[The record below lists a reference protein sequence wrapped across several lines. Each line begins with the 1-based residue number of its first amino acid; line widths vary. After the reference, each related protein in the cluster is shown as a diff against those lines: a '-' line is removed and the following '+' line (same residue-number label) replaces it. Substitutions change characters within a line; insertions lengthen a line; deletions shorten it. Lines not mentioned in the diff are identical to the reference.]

1 LVAKVPR
8 RKGRP
13 GGLPYS
19 TRRAFL
25 GGALAALLP
34 PPVFGADA
42 SWVASTFRELHLDA
56 HFSQIAAPY
65 ENFDAERAADLLKA
79 AGFQMVSFFA
89 VCNAGY
95 SYFPTRLGVV
105 HPGLKRDYTG
115 EMARA
120 LKKRGIRVMAYV
132 SAGPERKLHKEH
144 PEWVIVRNPPAAG
157 RADMAQMCL
166 NSPWVD
172 EAHIPRMREI
182 ADLYGV
188 DGFFLDNL
196 LGKFVGTA
204 CYCRTCRERFAADI
218 GGEIPTSDADPKV
231 FAHHRW
237 LTRNMGRYAE
247 KVTAAFPGRAFVF
260 THLWVTRTPVT
271 PPAAVKQV
279 VWEPVPPYPGIHSI
293 DFSLESRYLSTLRGV
308 ENFSCMATRG
318 NGWGDYS
325 LRDAAIF
332 RHEAA
337 VMLANGGRPY
347 LSDDNYP
354 SGNPDPAVYQVYGE
368 VNRRTAELEGLVK
381 GCVPVK
387 DVAVLLSADSM
398 WSGLPL
404 VPAREWMSAPASP
417 GVAGAHRALVEDHT
431 QFSILNS
438 ETLVETLGEYGALI
452 LPEQRVLSD
461 RECDAVR
468 RFVERGGAL
477 IVTGDTGT
485 RDGENRPRKDLAL
498 ADVLGVSLA
507 ADFSEPAAGA
517 RTYLRT
523 GEMDVQIRAGHVR
536 IRTTS
541 ARTLMPLAAVGEKQ
555 APLAGTDGPGVT
567 MNNFGKGRALY
578 CAAPLYTAYYR
589 EGTGALRRLASRMLD
604 TVHPRT
610 ARIVALEDAPLNVE
624 VICNARGRDRIVH
637 LLSYSY
643 DRRIDFGA
651 IHGVRVGIRCASRP
665 RRVQPGTVE
674 WKDGWA
680 WVAAQPFSTHATYV
694 FEGT

>member
-1 LVAKVPR
+1 MGASL
-8 RKGRP
+8 
-13 GGLPYS
+13 S
-19 TRRAFL
+19 RRAVI
-25 GGALAALLP
+25 GGAIAAILP
-34 PPVFGADA
+34 SPVSGAEQA
-42 SWVASTFRELHLDA
+42 WIGSTFRELHLDA

-65 ENFDAERAADLLKA
+65 EQFDAERAADILKG

-95 SYFPTRLGVV
+95 SYFPTKLGVV

-120 LKKRGIRVMAYV
+120 LKKRGIRVLAYV
-132 SAGPERKLHKEH
+132 SAGPERKLHNVH
-144 PEWVIVRNPPAAG
+144 PEWAIVRNPPAGG
-157 RADMAQMCL
+157 RGDMAQMCL

-182 ADLYGV
+182 AELYGI

-204 CYCRTCRERFAADI
+204 CYCRSCRERFASDI
-218 GGEIPTSDADPKV
+218 GGEIPTSDSDPKV

-237 LTRNMGRYAE
+237 LTRNMARYAE
-247 KVTAAFPGRAFVF
+247 KVSAAFPGLAFVF

-271 PPAAVKQV
+271 PPATVKQV

-337 VMLANGGRPY
+337 VMLAGGGRPY

-354 SGNPDPAVYQVYGE
+354 SGNPDPAVYKTYGE
-368 VNRRTAELEGLVK
+368 VNRRTAELEPLVK
-381 GCVPVK
+381 GCVSVK

-404 VPAREWMSAPASP
+404 VPPREWMSAPASL
-417 GVAGAHRALVEDHT
+417 GVAGAHRALVEDHV
-431 QFSILNS
+431 QFSIVNS
-438 ETLVETLGEYGALI
+438 ETLVESLDGYGALVV
-452 LPEQRVLSD
+452 PEQRVLND
-461 RECDAVR
+461 RECEAVR
-468 RFVERGGAL
+468 RFVDRGGAL

-507 ADFSEPAAGA
+507 ADPGESGGNA
-517 RTYLRT
+517 RTYIRT
-523 GEMDVQIRAGHVR
+523 DEMDIQLRAGHLRV
-536 IRTTS
+536 RTTT
-541 ARTLMPLAAVGEKQ
+541 AKTLMPLSGTGEKQ
-555 APLAGTDGPGVT
+555 APLATAEGPGVT
-567 MNNFGKGRALY
+567 LNTFGKGRALY

-589 EGTGALRRLASRMLD
+589 EGTGALRRLASRFLE

-610 ARIVALEDAPLNVE
+610 ARTLALENAPLNVE
-624 VICNARGRDRIVH
+624 VVCNARGRDRIVH
-637 LLSYSY
+637 LLNYTY
-643 DRRIDFGA
+643 DRRIDFSA
-651 IHGVRVGIRCASRP
+651 IHGVRVGIRCASQP
-665 RRVQPGTVE
+665 RRVQPGIVR

-680 WVAAQPFSTHATYV
+680 WVEAQPFITHATYV
-694 FEGT
+694 FESV